1 MRISVLEA
9 CLGIVSF
16 RGWGMNT
23 HGIFF
28 LNRSVAAWTTVL
40 GNVAKPTHHQERR
53 KWVLWKMDMVEG
65 SRGAE
70 TEKTRAM
77 SIARE
82 ASALESVIV
91 ESIGFVVDVEGGGGR
106 REARGSI
113 AVRE

>member
-1 MRISVLEA
+1 M
-9 CLGIVSF
+9 SF
-16 RGWGMNT
+16 RGWGVNT

-28 LNRSVAAWTTVL
+28 LNRRVAAWTTVL
-40 GNVAKPTHHQERR
+40 GNVANPTHHHERR
-53 KWVLWKMDMVEG
+53 KWVLWKMDMLEG
-65 SRGAE
+65 SKGAE

-82 ASALESVIV
+82 ASALERVIV
-91 ESIGFVVDVEGGGGR
+91 ESIGFIVNAGRDGWR